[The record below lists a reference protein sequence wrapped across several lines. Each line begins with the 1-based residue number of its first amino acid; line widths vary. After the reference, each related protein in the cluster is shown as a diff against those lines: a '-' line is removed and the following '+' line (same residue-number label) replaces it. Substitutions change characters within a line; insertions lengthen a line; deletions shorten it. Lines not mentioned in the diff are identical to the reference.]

1 MTDLPRCDEVRDLL
15 PELAAGVA
23 DGDERAR
30 ALAHLAT
37 CSDCRQELDELTSAL
52 DRLVL
57 LAPEHEP
64 SPGFESAVLAAM
76 GPTGGAR
83 RGPGAFVVAAAASA
97 LVAAVAAGGLWWH
110 TADDRQLAAQYRRT
124 LAVADGRYLA
134 AAEVRT
140 VAEPSVGHA
149 FVYAG
154 DPSWLFLTIDSAPS
168 SGRYQVQLV
177 TTDRRTVDI
186 GWCEVSSGRGSW
198 GRTVDVPVSDIRRIQ
213 LLRAGVPAMSAE
225 FD

>member
-1 MTDLPRCDEVRDLL
+1 MTDRPLCDEVRDLL

-23 DGDERAR
+23 DGDDRAR
-30 ALAHLAT
+30 ALAHLAG
-37 CSDCRQELDELTSAL
+37 CSACRRELDEMTGAV

-76 GPTGGAR
+76 GPVRASR
-83 RGPGAFVVAAAASA
+83 RRPGAFALAAAASV
-97 LVAAVAAGGLWWH
+97 LVAAVAAGGVWWH

-134 AAEVRT
+134 AAEVST

-149 FVYAG
+149 FLYAG
-154 DPSWLFLTIDSAPS
+154 GPSWLFLTLESAPS

-177 TTDRRTVDI
+177 TTDRRTIDI
-186 GWCEVSSGRGSW
+186 GWCDVSSGRGSW
-198 GRTVDVPVSDIRRIQ
+198 GRTIDVPMRDIRRIQ
-213 LLRAGVPAMSAE
+213 LLQAGVPAMSAT

>member
-1 MTDLPRCDEVRDLL
+1 MTDLPRCEEVRDLL

-30 ALAHLAT
+30 ALAHVAG
-37 CSDCRQELDELTSAL
+37 CADCRRELDELTSAL

-76 GPTGGAR
+76 APR
-83 RGPGAFVVAAAASA
+83 RGTRHRARAFALAAAASV

-110 TADDRQLAAQYRRT
+110 TADDRRLAAQYRRT
-124 LAVADGRYLA
+124 LAVADGRYLT
-134 AAEVRT
+134 AAEVST

-149 FVYAG
+149 FLYEG
-154 DPSWLFLTIDSAPS
+154 GPSWLFLTIESAPS

-186 GWCEVSSGRGSW
+186 GWCDVSSGRGSW
-198 GRTVDVPVSDIRRIQ
+198 GRTIDVPVSDIRRIQ

-225 FD
+225 ID

>member
-1 MTDLPRCDEVRDLL
+1 MTDRPLCDEVRDLL

-30 ALAHLAT
+30 AIAHLAS
-37 CSDCRQELDELTSAL
+37 CSDCRRELDEMTSVV

-76 GPTGGAR
+76 GQGGGSR
-83 RGPGAFVVAAAASA
+83 RRAGAFVLAAAASV
-97 LVAAVAAGGLWWH
+97 LVAAIAAGGVWWQ

-124 LAVADGRYLA
+124 LTVADGRYLA
-134 AAEVRT
+134 AAEVST

-149 FVYAG
+149 FLYAG
-154 DPSWLFLTIDSAPS
+154 GPSWLFLTIESAPS

-186 GWCEVSSGRGSW
+186 GWCDVTSGRGSW
-198 GRTVDVPVSDIRRIQ
+198 GRTIDVPVSDIRRIQ
-213 LLRAGVPAMSAE
+213 LLRAGVPAMSAQ
-225 FD
+225 FG

>member
-1 MTDLPRCDEVRDLL
+1 MTDRPRCDEVRDLL

-23 DGDERAR
+23 DGDDRAR
-30 ALAHLAT
+30 ALAHLAD
-37 CSDCRQELDELTSAL
+37 CSDCRRELDEMTRVV

-76 GPTGGAR
+76 GPSRGSR
-83 RGPGAFVVAAAASA
+83 RRSGAFALAAAATL
-97 LVAAVAAGGLWWH
+97 LVAAVAAGGVWWH
-110 TADDRQLAAQYRRT
+110 TADDRRLAAQYRRT

-134 AAEVRT
+134 AAEVST

-149 FVYAG
+149 FLYAG
-154 DPSWLFLTIDSAPS
+154 GPSWLFLSIEEAPS

-177 TTDRRTVDI
+177 TADRRTVDI
-186 GWCEVSSGRGSW
+186 GWCDVSSGRGSW
-198 GRTVDVPVSDIRRIQ
+198 GRTIDVPVSDIRRIQ
-213 LLRAGVPAMSAE
+213 LVQAGVPAMSAT